1 MADRLLTSR
10 ELNRSVLD
18 RQLLLGRSTLPIP
31 RALERIAGL
40 QTQYAPTGYVGLWS
54 RLNGFRRSDLTK
66 ALETHRVV
74 QGTLMRGTI
83 HTVSRADYHLF
94 GAGTWSSTREWW
106 ARQSRRSGLDTSSY
120 ESLVPKVRE
129 RLMDGPL
136 RRTELIDMLVE
147 LGFPKEL
154 WAGLGF
160 WLPMVRVPPSG
171 TWERRRADV
180 YALAETWVG
189 PGDAS
194 EAEGLEH
201 LLKRYLRGFGPASLT
216 DAANWAGVPVTT
228 LQPVAE
234 RMTLRQLRDENG
246 ERLIDLPRLSI
257 PDPDTPAP
265 VRFLGTWEAVL
276 LAHAR
281 RSQVLPEEYRGH
293 VFRTRNPQSVATFLV
308 DGSVAGTWRFDDG
321 LIKLEPF
328 DTVPRS
334 VQAELDEET
343 ARLAAFHIG

>member
-1 MADRLLTSR
+1 MAERVLTSR
-10 ELNRSVLD
+10 ALNRSVLD

-31 RALERIAGL
+31 RVLERVAGL

-54 RLNGFRRSDLTK
+54 RITGFRRSDLTK
-66 ALETHRVV
+66 ALETRRVV

-83 HTVSRADYHLF
+83 HMVSRAEYHLF
-94 GAGTWSSTREWW
+94 GAGTWPSTREWW
-106 ARQSRRSGLDTSSY
+106 ARQSRRSGLDPSSY

-129 RLMDGPL
+129 RLMDGPA
-136 RRTELIDMLVE
+136 RRSELIDMLVE

-171 TWERRRADV
+171 TWERRRADI
-180 YALAETWVG
+180 YALAEAWVG
-189 PGDAS
+189 PRDAS

-234 RMTLRQLRDENG
+234 RMMLRQLRDENG
-246 ERLIDLPRLSI
+246 ERLIDLPRLPI

-334 VQAELDEET
+334 MRAELEEET
-343 ARLAAFHIG
+343 ARLTAFHIG

>member
-1 MADRLLTSR
+1 MAERVLTSQA
-10 ELNRSVLD
+10 LNRSVLD

-31 RALERIAGL
+31 RVLERVAGL
-40 QTQYAPTGYVGLWS
+40 QTQYTPTGYVGLWS
-54 RLNGFRRSDLTK
+54 RLTGFRRSDLTR
-66 ALETHRVV
+66 ALETRRVV

-94 GAGTWSSTREWW
+94 SAGTWPSTREWW
-106 ARQSRRSGLDTSSY
+106 ARQSQRSGLDLSSY
-120 ESLVPKVRE
+120 ESLVPQVRDW
-129 RLMDGPL
+129 LMDGPL
-136 RRTELIDMLVE
+136 RRSELIE

-171 TWERRRADV
+171 TWERRRADI

-246 ERLIDLPRLSI
+246 ARLIDLPRLSI

-265 VRFLGTWEAVL
+265 VRFLGTWEAIL

-321 LIKLEPF
+321 LIKLESF

-334 VQAELDEET
+334 MRAELEEET